1 MRRPVSALEAVVVA
15 LEPIVEETW
24 PLPMKL
30 PVLVLKD
37 AVVTLEPIVEKIW
50 PMAVLEAA
58 VAALEPVVEEIE
70 SVGMQPCLPLHCH
83 RPQHYD
89 QVVN

>member
-1 MRRPVSALEAVVVA
+1 MSALEAAVAA

-24 PLPMKL
+24 SLPMRQ
-30 PVLVLKD
+30 PMLVLKA
-37 AVVTLEPIVEKIW
+37 AVEALEPIVEEIW
-50 PMAVLEAA
+50 PVAVLEAT

-70 SVGMQPCLPLHCH
+70 PVGMQSCLPLHCH
-83 RPQHYD
+83 HPQHYD